1 MDRTKITGKIHYVG
15 VNDRQKER
23 FEGLWELPYGVSY
36 NSYLIDDEKVALVDT
51 VDVAFLEGYLKKI
64 KDILGNRT
72 IDYLIINH
80 MEPDHSGAI
89 RLIKKEY
96 PNITIIGNKLTF
108 NMLEGFYGVSDNLQL
123 VKDKDCLELG
133 YHTLR
138 FYMTPMVHWP
148 ETMMT
153 FDETDGAIF
162 SGDGFGCYGA
172 LNGSFLD
179 SRINTDLFWGE
190 MERYYSTIVG
200 RYGVQV
206 QNAFKKIG
214 VLPIKIICST
224 HGPVWTGENVEKVIG
239 VYDRL
244 SKYEAYEGVVIA
256 YGSMYGNT
264 EEMAEI
270 IAEELTLQGIKNVCM
285 HNVSKSDA
293 SYIVR
298 DIFRYK
304 GLIIGTPTY
313 NNIVYPGIEALLSK
327 LKNRLL
333 KNRYLG
339 CFGSFSWAGG
349 AIKQLTESI
358 EDVKLEIVADSVEVK
373 HSLRADTE
381 EQCRALAR
389 SMADRLKKDRVQN

>member
-1 MDRTKITGKIHYVG
+1 MDRTKIAGRIHYVG

-108 NMLEGFYGVSDNLQL
+108 NMLEGFYGVSENLQL
-123 VKDKDCLELG
+123 VKEKDTLELG
-133 YHTLR
+133 HHTLR

-153 FDETDGAIF
+153 FDETEGVIF

-179 SRINTDLFWGE
+179 SRINTDVFWGE

-200 RYGVQV
+200 RYGMQV

-214 VLPIKIICST
+214 GLPIQAICST
-224 HGPVWTGENVEKVIG
+224 HGPVWTGGNVKKVIG

-244 SKYEAYEGVVIA
+244 SKYEAFEGVVIA

-270 IAEELTLQGIKNVCM
+270 IAEELTLQGIKDVCM

-293 SYIVR
+293 SYIIR

-313 NNIVYPGIEALLSK
+313 NNTLYPGVETLLSK

-333 KNRYLG
+333 KNRYFG

-349 AIKQLTESI
+349 AVKQMTEFI
-358 EDVKLEIVADSVEVK
+358 EEMKLEIVTNSVEVK

-389 SMADRLKKDRVQN
+389 SMANRLKKDRV

>member
-1 MDRTKITGKIHYVG
+1 MDRTKIAGRIHYVG

-108 NMLEGFYGVSDNLQL
+108 NMLEGFYGVSENLQL
-123 VKDKDCLELG
+123 VKEKDTLELG
-133 YHTLR
+133 HHTLR

-153 FDETDGAIF
+153 FDETEGVIF

-200 RYGVQV
+200 RYGMQV

-214 VLPIKIICST
+214 GLPIQFICST
-224 HGPVWTGENVEKVIG
+224 HGPVWTGGNVKKVIG

-244 SKYEAYEGVVIA
+244 SKYEAFEGVVIA

-270 IAEELTLQGIKNVCM
+270 IAEELTLQGIKDVCM

-293 SYIVR
+293 SYIIR

-313 NNIVYPGIEALLSK
+313 NNTLYPGVETLLSK

-333 KNRYLG
+333 KNRYFG

-349 AIKQLTESI
+349 AVKQMTEFI
-358 EDVKLEIVADSVEVK
+358 EEMKLEIVTNSVEVK

-389 SMADRLKKDRVQN
+389 SMANRLKKDRV

>member
-1 MDRTKITGKIHYVG
+1 MDRTKIAGRIHYVG

-108 NMLEGFYGVSDNLQL
+108 NMLEGFYGVSENLQL
-123 VKDKDCLELG
+123 VKEKDTLELG
-133 YHTLR
+133 HHTLR

-153 FDETDGAIF
+153 FDETEGVIF

-179 SRINTDLFWGE
+179 SRINTDVFWGE

-200 RYGVQV
+200 RYGMQV

-214 VLPIKIICST
+214 GLPIQFICST
-224 HGPVWTGENVEKVIG
+224 HGPVWTGGNVKKVIG

-244 SKYEAYEGVVIA
+244 SKYEAFEGVVIA

-270 IAEELTLQGIKNVCM
+270 IAEELTLQGIKDVCM

-293 SYIVR
+293 SYIIR

-313 NNIVYPGIEALLSK
+313 NNTLYPGVETLLSK

-333 KNRYLG
+333 KNRYFG

-349 AIKQLTESI
+349 AVKQMTEFI
-358 EDVKLEIVADSVEVK
+358 EEMKLEIVTNSVEVK

-389 SMADRLKKDRVQN
+389 SMANRLKKDRV

>member
-1 MDRTKITGKIHYVG
+1 MDRTKIAGRIHYVG

-108 NMLEGFYGVSDNLQL
+108 NMLEGFYGVSENLQL
-123 VKDKDCLELG
+123 VKEKDTLELG
-133 YHTLR
+133 HHTLR

-153 FDETDGAIF
+153 FDETEGVIF

-179 SRINTDLFWGE
+179 SRINTDVFWGE

-200 RYGVQV
+200 RYGMQV

-214 VLPIKIICST
+214 GLPIQFICST
-224 HGPVWTGENVEKVIG
+224 HGPVWTGGNVKKVIG

-244 SKYEAYEGVVIA
+244 SKYEAFEGVVIA

-270 IAEELTLQGIKNVCM
+270 IAEELTLQGIKDVCM

-293 SYIVR
+293 SYIIR

-313 NNIVYPGIEALLSK
+313 NNTLYPGVETLLSK

-333 KNRYLG
+333 KNRYFG

-349 AIKQLTESI
+349 GVKQMTEFI
-358 EDVKLEIVADSVEVK
+358 EEMKLEIVTNSVEVK

-389 SMADRLKKDRVQN
+389 SMANRLKKDRV

>member
-1 MDRTKITGKIHYVG
+1 MDRTKIAGRIHYVG

-108 NMLEGFYGVSDNLQL
+108 NMLEGFYGVSENLQL
-123 VKDKDCLELG
+123 VKEKDTLELG
-133 YHTLR
+133 HHTLR

-153 FDETDGAIF
+153 FDETEGVIF

-179 SRINTDLFWGE
+179 NRINTDLFWGE

-200 RYGVQV
+200 RYGMQV

-214 VLPIKIICST
+214 GLPIQAICST

-244 SKYEAYEGVVIA
+244 SKYEAFEGVVIA

-270 IAEELTLQGIKNVCM
+270 IAEELTLQGIKDVCM

-293 SYIVR
+293 SYIIR

-313 NNIVYPGIEALLSK
+313 NNTLYPGVETLLSK

-333 KNRYLG
+333 KNRYFG

-349 AIKQLTESI
+349 AVKQMTEFI
-358 EDVKLEIVADSVEVK
+358 EEVKLEIVTNSVEVK
-373 HSLRADTE
+373 YSLRADTE

-389 SMADRLKKDRVQN
+389 SMADRLKKDRV